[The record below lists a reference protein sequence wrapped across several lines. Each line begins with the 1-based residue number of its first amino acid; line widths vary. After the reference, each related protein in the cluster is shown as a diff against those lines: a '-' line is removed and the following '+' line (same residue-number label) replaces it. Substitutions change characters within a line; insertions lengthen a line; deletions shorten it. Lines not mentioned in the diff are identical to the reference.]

1 MMIKKLVMISLLSSM
16 SCGCATSLGLIS
28 KTDKAMPYF
37 GTQFDVHFLTQP
49 NELYR
54 SHPLL
59 LCVAYPAAL
68 IDLPLSM
75 IADTLVYPYMSQG
88 TKSAETIKK

>member
-1 MMIKKLVMISLLSSM
+1 MIIKKLVMISVLSSLI
-16 SCGCATSLGLIS
+16 CGCATSLGLIS

-37 GTQFDVHFLTQP
+37 GTQFDMHLLTQP

-59 LCVAYPAAL
+59 LCIAYPAAL
-68 IDLPLSM
+68 VDLPLS
-75 IADTLVYPYMSQG
+75 IVADTMVYPYMSQG
-88 TKSAETIKK
+88 TTSVEPTKK